1 MSEPCGM
8 TKDGGHRACPPA
20 GSAACGSAGAAA
32 GPSASFSP
40 EPTATAFSPEPTA
53 TASAAP
59 QSPSAAD
66 DPAAHFGR
74 MIANCLQY
82 AQAAHAA
89 GKPVVGILCEF
100 TPRELIMAVGAV
112 PVCLCGGSAKTIP
125 AAEEQ
130 LPANLCPLIKS
141 TFGYHVQKSN
151 PFLEMAD
158 LVVAET
164 TCDGKKKMYELLSDS
179 RPVMVLELPQKVDE
193 CDALEHWLRE
203 LEKFRRFL
211 EQRYSTTATDA
222 RLREAIAIMN
232 RERALRRELAAL
244 MQSDAPPLSGRQ
256 LLDFKSSIS
265 AIPADLEQYERAI
278 ALYRKR
284 CQGPFPGKRRPPGE
298 DPRPEKVPD
307 TLSRVRV
314 LMTGVPMVHG
324 AERVLEIIE
333 GAGGLVVAME
343 DCTGLK
349 PILEDVDETA
359 ADPLQAL
366 AEKYLHLPCS
376 VMTRNDRRIES
387 LRRLTGQYRPE
398 CVVELI
404 WQACLTYDV
413 ESHRI
418 RRLAEEEL
426 RLPYLRIETDYSPS
440 DSARIGVRVEAL
452 LETVRGAKVRP
463 KPP

>member
-1 MSEPCGM
+1 MTEPCG
-8 TKDGGHRACPPA
+8 TKKDDGRRTCPPA
-20 GSAACGSAGAAA
+20 GSAASCGAGAGA
-32 GPSASFSP
+32 GPSA
-40 EPTATAFSPEPTA
+40 
-53 TASAAP
+53 
-59 QSPSAAD
+59 AAD
-66 DPAAHFGR
+66 DPAAYFAR
-74 MIANCLQY
+74 MIASCLQY
-82 AQAAHAA
+82 AQAARAA
-89 GKPVVGILCEF
+89 GRPVVGILCEF

-141 TFGYHVQKSN
+141 TFGYHVLKSN

-158 LVVAET
+158 LIVAET
-164 TCDGKKKMYELLSDS
+164 TCDGKKKMYELMADS
-179 RPVMVLELPQKVDE
+179 RPVMVLELPQKVDD

-211 EQRYSTTATDA
+211 EQRYSTVATDA
-222 RLREAIAIMN
+222 RLRQAIAIMN

-244 MQSDAPPLSGRQ
+244 MQSDAPPLTGRQ

-265 AIPADLEQYERAI
+265 GIPADLEQYEKAI
-278 ALYRKR
+278 ALYRAKG
-284 CQGPFPGKRRPPGE
+284 CQEPLPDKHLSAAE
-298 DPRPEKVPD
+298 VPRPEKVPD

-324 AERVLEIIE
+324 AERVLETIE
-333 GAGGLVVAME
+333 DAGGLVVAME
-343 DCTGLK
+343 NCTGLK

-359 ADPLQAL
+359 PDPLRAL

-376 VMTRNDRRIES
+376 VMTRNDRRLET
-387 LRRLTGQYRPE
+387 LRRLVAQYRPE
-398 CVVELI
+398 CIVELI

-440 DSARIGVRVEAL
+440 DSARISVRVEAL
-452 LETVRGAKVRP
+452 LETVRSRRSGASLSEP
-463 KPP
+463 